1 MSLQPLLSSQSVEWS
16 TPPRLFSF
24 LNARFSF
31 TLDPCCTREN
41 ATCAEFYTVEDD
53 GLSHSWKG
61 HSVFMN
67 PPYGR
72 HIGEWCAKARDEAE
86 KGALVVGLLPART
99 DTAWWKDHVEGHADV
114 HFLRGRLK
122 FGGCKTSAPFPSA
135 IVIWWDARG
144 LEIGVWK

>member
-1 MSLQPLLSSQSVEWS
+1 MNLQPFVTSKTVEWS

-24 LNARFSF
+24 LNARFCF
-31 TLDPCCTREN
+31 TLDPCCTPEN
-41 ATCAEFYTVEDD
+41 TTCSEFYTIHDD
-53 GLSHSWKG
+53 GLSRSWKG

-72 HIGEWCAKARDEAE
+72 TIGEWCAKARNEAE

-135 IVIWWDARG
+135 IVIWWDSRG